1 MARLVLFNKPFGVLC
16 QFTDRAKAV
25 DGADPAEQASPGSPS
40 APRQTLADYITRHD
54 VYPAGRLDFDS
65 EGLVVLTDDGP
76 MQARISDPRHK
87 MVKRYVV
94 QVSGVPAAAALDAL
108 CRGVLL
114 RDGPARARSAAAT
127 DAITWPRTPEIRHP
141 HATSWVA
148 IELSEGRNRQ
158 VRRMLAAVG
167 HPVLRLIRTHVGPW
181 SVDHLAPGT
190 FSETLLHVA
199 VKPAQRSRPDR
210 DRSARPGQTRER
222 DTDRVNPSPPRSRP
236 LTLDSPRGS
245 TRSTAPKHRRGA
257 PSSRKPRPS

>member
-16 QFTDRAKAV
+16 QFTDRAFV
-25 DGADPAEQASPGSPS
+25 VQSTDPAEQPVSGSAS
-40 APRQTLADYITRHD
+40 AQRKTLADYIARHD

-65 EGLVVLTDDGP
+65 EGLVVLTDDGA

-94 QVSGVPAAAALDAL
+94 QVSGVPAAAALEAL
-108 CRGVLL
+108 RRGVLL
-114 RDGPARARSAAAT
+114 RDGPAQACSAEPT
-127 DAITWPRTPEIRHP
+127 DAVSWPRTPEVKHP

-190 FSETLLHVA
+190 FSETLLHV
-199 VKPAQRSRPDR
+199 PAKTSLARSRLP
-210 DRSARPGQTRER
+210 
-222 DTDRVNPSPPRSRP
+222 
-236 LTLDSPRGS
+236 TLDSPRAS
-245 TRSTAPKHRRGA
+245 TQSSAPKHRRGA